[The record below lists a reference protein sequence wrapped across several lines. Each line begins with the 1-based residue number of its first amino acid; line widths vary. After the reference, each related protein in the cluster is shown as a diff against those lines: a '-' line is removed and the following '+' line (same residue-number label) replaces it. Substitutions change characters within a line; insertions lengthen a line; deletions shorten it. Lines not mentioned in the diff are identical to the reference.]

1 MVTKNTNAGFV
12 DHKWPIS
19 VIKTKE
25 LDLIANLKE
34 TLGIRIKLRFFLIL
48 KNLTSGVSTDL
59 TIISR
64 FFSIS
69 EFDSNFG

>member
-1 MVTKNTNAGFV
+1 MVTTNTNAEFV
-12 DHKWPIS
+12 DHKWPKS

-34 TLGIRIKLRFFLIL
+34 TLGIRIKLGFFLIL

-69 EFDSNFG
+69 